1 MENYYINMQSE
12 YLQPIK
18 KSIIESLASR
28 VNARSLFY
36 STEFYDGKII
46 ENKTFDLFI
55 LGVNEDRFRPEYE
68 GCKEAPDTI
77 RAELYSLIK
86 PRKDLSILDLGN
98 IEAGAAISDTHFA
111 LTQVLSPL
119 LKQKSIVVLI
129 GGSQDLI
136 AAQYAAF
143 QGVGPNLQV
152 VVVDAKAEMQMYED
166 KNANNYLPNIIS
178 HEPDYL
184 FNLTQAAYQGYY
196 VEPETYDAFE
206 RMNFDMLRLGSLRGN
221 IQEIEP
227 YLREAQMLAFSIKA
241 IRGSDAMGQIKPSP
255 NGLTGEEA
263 CQITRYAGMG
273 TDLRCIGFFDYN
285 PKIDNNGASALLLAQ
300 MIWYFIDGYTA
311 RKLDYPAAESKDY
324 LIYRIPISSINE
336 DLTFYKSVL
345 TDRWW
350 MEIPYPHERSKHQGK
365 FLMPCSYKDY
375 QTAQN
380 NEIPDRWMKSY
391 QKLI

>member
-1 MENYYINMQSE
+1 MENYYTTMHIE
-12 YLQPIK
+12 YLQSIK
-18 KSIIESLASR
+18 KSTIESLAAR
-28 VNARSLFY
+28 VNARSLFH
-36 STEFYDGKII
+36 STSFYEGKII
-46 ENKTFDLFI
+46 ENTTFDLFI
-55 LGVNEDRFRPEYE
+55 LGVKDDRFRPEYK
-68 GCKEAPDTI
+68 GCKDAPDAV
-77 RAELYSLIK
+77 REELYSLIK

-98 IEAGAAISDTHFA
+98 IEAGAAISDTRFA
-111 LTQVLSPL
+111 LTQVLAPL
-119 LKQKSIVVLI
+119 LKQKSIVILI

-136 AAQYAAF
+136 ASQYAAF
-143 QGVGPNLQV
+143 QGISSNLQV

-166 KNANNYLPNIIS
+166 STANNYLPNIIA

-227 YLREAQMLAFSIKA
+227 YLRDAQMLAFSIKA

-263 CQITRYAGMG
+263 CQITRYAGMAS
-273 TDLRCIGFFDYN
+273 DLRCAGFFDYN
-285 PKIDNNGASALLLAQ
+285 PNLDNNGASALLLAQ

-311 RKLDYPAAESKDY
+311 RRLDYPAAESNDY
-324 LIYRIPISSINE
+324 LIYRIPISNLNE
-336 DLTFYKSVL
+336 ELTFYKSKL

-365 FLMPCSYKDY
+365 FLMPCSYKDF